1 MANTAIA
8 TQPANPALQKFNKVA
23 ELLQSDK
30 VQSAIARAL
39 PKHMT
44 PERMIRVAMTALQ
57 KTPKLAEC
65 DPRSLVNALIQ
76 ASELG
81 LEPNTPL
88 GEAYLIPY
96 WNSKTKQTEAQ
107 LMPGY
112 RGLIKLARQSEK
124 VTSIYAELRYEKDFF
139 EIKLGLNRDLIHE
152 PAIDEADRGQIL
164 GVYSVAKFKDGTT
177 DFEYMS
183 AEEVEK
189 IRKRSKSP
197 DAGPWVTDKGEMYRK
212 TPIRRICKRLPQSV
226 EDKALQQAVE
236 LDNHF
241 DIDLGRIA
249 PLELNEAPA
258 AEPITEPQRMALV
271 DAAKAAG
278 SDLTAIV
285 HSFGFDLLADITVD
299 RYDEILAAVSVA
311 PEGDVTVAGKSEEAE
326 PVAAEPA
333 KAAKSKKSE
342 PAAAPD
348 PDESKLVDLRTA
360 VTECFRGL
368 KGEPLAEAQK
378 LLGTKAINE
387 LDAAKLTEFL
397 EKFAG

>member
-8 TQPANPALQKFNKVA
+8 TAQPTNPALQKFNSVA
-23 ELLQSDK
+23 ALLQSDK

-65 DPRSLVNALIQ
+65 EPRSLVNALVQ

-96 WNSKTKQTEAQ
+96 WNSKSKQTEAQ

-124 VTSIYAELRYEKDFF
+124 VDGIYAELVYEKDFF
-139 EIKLGLNRDLIHE
+139 SIEYGLNKDLKHR
-152 PAIDEADRGQIL
+152 PALNEEDRGELI
-164 GVYSVAKFKDGTT
+164 GAYAVAKFKDGYT

-183 AEEVEK
+183 AAEIEK

-197 DAGPWVTDKGEMYRK
+197 DAGPWVTDKGEMWRK
-212 TPIRRICKRLPQSV
+212 TPIRRLTKRLPLSV
-226 EDKALQQAVE
+226 EDNAFRKAVE
-236 LDNHF
+236 VDSNYDL
-241 DIDLGRIA
+241 DLGNVA
-249 PLELNEAPA
+249 PLELPQ
-258 AEPITEPQRMALV
+258 AEVITEEQRMALV
-271 DAAKAAG
+271 DASKASG

-285 HSFGFDLLADITVD
+285 HSFGFDLLAEITTD
-299 RYDEILAAVSVA
+299 RYEEILAAASVA
-311 PEGDVTVAGKSEEAE
+311 PGE
-326 PVAAEPA
+326 PAQQPESTTAAETPVDASDEDSQPTIDPA
-333 KAAKSKKSE
+333 
-342 PAAAPD
+342 
-348 PDESKLVDLRTA
+348 ESKLADLKTA
-360 VTECFRGL
+360 AIERFREL
-368 KGEPLAEAQK
+368 KGKQKTEAEGF
-378 LLGTKAINE
+378 LGTKSIGD
-387 LDAAKLTEFL
+387 LDAAQLTEFL
-397 EKFAG
+397 EKFSG

>member
-8 TQPANPALQKFNKVA
+8 TAQPTNPALQKFNSVA
-23 ELLQSDK
+23 ALLQSDK

-65 DPRSLVNALIQ
+65 EPRSLVNALVQ

-96 WNSKTKQTEAQ
+96 WNSKSKQTEAQ

-124 VTSIYAELRYEKDFF
+124 VDGIYAELVYEKDFF
-139 EIKLGLNRDLIHE
+139 SIEYGLNKDLKHR
-152 PAIDEADRGQIL
+152 PALNEEDRGELI
-164 GVYSVAKFKDGTT
+164 GAYAVAKFKDGYT

-183 AEEVEK
+183 AAEIEK

-197 DAGPWVTDKGEMYRK
+197 DAGPWVTDKGEMWRK
-212 TPIRRICKRLPQSV
+212 TPIRRLTKRLPLSV
-226 EDKALQQAVE
+226 EDNAFRKAVE
-236 LDNHF
+236 VDSNYDL
-241 DIDLGRIA
+241 DLGNVA
-249 PLELNEAPA
+249 PLELPQ
-258 AEPITEPQRMALV
+258 AEVITEEQRMALV
-271 DAAKAAG
+271 DASKASG

-285 HSFGFDLLADITVD
+285 HSFGFDLLAEITTD
-299 RYDEILAAVSVA
+299 RYEEILAAVSVA
-311 PEGDVTVAGKSEEAE
+311 PGE
-326 PVAAEPA
+326 PLQQPDSTATAAAAETTGDAPA
-333 KAAKSKKSE
+333 EDSQPSIDAA
-342 PAAAPD
+342 
-348 PDESKLVDLRTA
+348 ESKLADLKTA
-360 VTECFRGL
+360 AIERFREL
-368 KGEPLAEAQK
+368 KGKQKTEAEGF
-378 LLGTKAINE
+378 LGTKAIGD
-387 LDAAKLTEFL
+387 LDAAQLTEFL
-397 EKFAG
+397 EKFSG